1 MKINLTKRIQSLL
14 TLSGKMQKKLI
25 SSFQMF

>member
-14 TLSGKMQKKLI
+14 TLFGKMQKKLI